1 MPTFA
6 LAIKQQ
12 AYGTLADR
20 LGNGLQNRVEQFDSA
35 RYLTRRQNFFKFCLL
50 CFYTL
55 KKECLHLLID
65 IWGLSGKIL
74 GSFFSFIVFC
84 IFAL

>member
-35 RYLTRRQNFFKFCLL
+35 RYLPRRQNFFKFCLL
-50 CFYTL
+50 CFYTRNHKL
-55 KKECLHLLID
+55 KVIPYQIIPTKKKQEIR
-65 IWGLSGKIL
+65 
-74 GSFFSFIVFC
+74 
-84 IFAL
+84 